1 MISTSSLLRVS
12 LDVYLKCT
20 ENLNISLEKSN
31 RFEHAF
37 SVRLFKQFSKHR
49 IVFRSPNQR
58 RRKHEEKQARAQE
71 KREQFYQDRLDRLRE
86 LTKKIETVNE
96 LKKRLLRAKKAT
108 MKAKLQR
115 AEEKRLYLLRLKSTK
130 ASVEEQKAHEIAFI
144 NSLAAQNRK
153 QDILEKYEKRNETIK
168 HNLEEERLRKQE
180 EQKAKEQAAESRRRE
195 LESQRKA
202 RLSEML
208 EKRRL
213 KESKIEQNQLE
224 KEKERIESA
233 RAKEKTREM
242 RLATMEA
249 QFQASKQQ
257 ARRKIIQKQEEWCK
271 RHELNLEEIRKKAFE
286 MSILR
291 FSCDDQSGTDV
302 PTPTPYDKAK
312 FCKVCQV
319 VIRSELQLK
328 SHLRGP
334 KHQQFMNEEYQVN

>member
-1 MISTSSLLRVS
+1 M
-12 LDVYLKCT
+12 
-20 ENLNISLEKSN
+20 
-31 RFEHAF
+31 
-37 SVRLFKQFSKHR
+37 
-49 IVFRSPNQR
+49 
-58 RRKHEEKQARAQE
+58 
-71 KREQFYQDRLDRLRE
+71 DRLRE

-115 AEEKRLYLLRLKSTK
+115 AEEKRLCLLRMKSTK

-168 HNLEEERLRKQE
+168 QNLEEERLRKQE

-224 KEKERIESA
+224 KEKERLESA

-257 ARRKIIQKQEEWCK
+257 AQRKIIQKQEEWCK

-291 FSCDDQSGTDV
+291 FSSDDQSGGGASDV
-302 PTPTPYDKAK
+302 PTPIPYDKAK

-328 SHLRGP
+328 CHLRGL
-334 KHQQFMNEEYQVN
+334 KHQQYMNDEYQVC